1 MVEHGDRPQV
11 RRIDRWAHGGDT
23 SAEQVKVYCIDMN
36 ARNAQF
42 VERTMADY
50 ANRTKLVSCPS

>member
-1 MVEHGDRPQV
+1 M

-23 SAEQVKVYCIDMN
+23 SAEQVNVYRIDMT

-42 VERTMADY
+42 VERHTVGY
-50 ANRTKLVSCPS
+50 ANRTSLGRYPS

>member
-23 SAEQVKVYCIDMN
+23 SAEQIKVYCIDMT

-42 VERTMADY
+42 VERHTVGY
-50 ANRTKLVSCPS
+50 ANRTSLGRYPS